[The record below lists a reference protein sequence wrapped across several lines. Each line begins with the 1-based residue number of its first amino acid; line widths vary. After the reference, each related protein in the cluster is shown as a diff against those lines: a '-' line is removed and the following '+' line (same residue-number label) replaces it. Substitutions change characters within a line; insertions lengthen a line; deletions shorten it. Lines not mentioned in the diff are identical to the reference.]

1 MTKKKSNII
10 YSVLWLLIGGLIEF
24 FSLLLMIYAYLD
36 YRVSYISSNPIF
48 TQNTDYTIAAIG
60 FALSLACILVC
71 IQKIGKDNKQLDD
84 LFKGKKD

>member
-1 MTKKKSNII
+1 MNKKKSSVI
-10 YSVLWLLIGGLIEF
+10 YSVVWLLIGGLIEF

-36 YRVSYISSNPIF
+36 YRVTYISTNPIF

-71 IQKIGKDNKQLDD
+71 IQKIGKDNKKLDS
-84 LFKGKKD
+84 LFKGKE